1 MEASIRPVNEFIYKY
16 SGFFFNFPNLLFLRL
31 EENRSQ
37 TVENPSDHFEIWTC
51 EINFTGDSTFQKVC
65 DRI

>member
-37 TVENPSDHFEIWTC
+37 TVENPSDHFEI
-51 EINFTGDSTFQKVC
+51 
-65 DRI
+65 